1 VSGRAFSTKGNAWPF
16 EIDVFAITVY
26 VRPKEV
32 RRRSLPLFYRGSR
45 EPIIR
50 YVSKNVSSRSDG
62 VIA

>member
-26 VRPKEV
+26 VRPEEV
-32 RRRSLPLFYRGSR
+32 RRRILPLFYRGSR
-45 EPIIR
+45 EPIICIEECLLC
-50 YVSKNVSSRSDG
+50 SDG